1 MKRLAFYVSGK
12 KCLRGFRDRHAKG
25 KNKEGLLIGR
35 QKQGVEPRRNFTL
48 RLSETEREQ
57 VTREADASGLNES
70 EYVRQLIKYGG
81 TVDTSLAKDRR
92 DLINQVSKIGNNYN
106 QMVKVANGCG
116 YVMNSTMQKANDLF
130 EEIKYLLQEVI
141 HKWQ

>member
-1 MKRLAFYVSGK
+1 M
-12 KCLRGFRDRHAKG
+12 
-25 KNKEGLLIGR
+25 
-35 QKQGVEPRRNFTL
+35 

>member
-1 MKRLAFYVSGK
+1 MQRE
-12 KCLRGFRDRHAKG
+12 

-35 QKQGVEPRRNFTL
+35 QTQGVEPRRNFTL

-70 EYVRQLIKYGG
+70 EYVRQLIKHGG